1 MDSAMV
7 EAPMEVSSAEEMA
20 DSAMVVSLVEEAPTV
35 GSAMVDLK
43 SSTVDSLVVEIVAS
57 AMVDL
62 AMVDSS
68 VVETVDSAVVE
79 TVDSAVVD
87 SSVVE
92 TVDSAVVETVDT
104 ATVDSVTVDPELS
117 TEDSLT
123 AETASLP
130 VVSTFNMLISHS
142 ET

>member
-1 MDSAMV
+1 M
-7 EAPMEVSSAEEMA
+7 
-20 DSAMVVSLVEEAPTV
+20 
-35 GSAMVDLK
+35 
-43 SSTVDSLVVEIVAS
+43 
-57 AMVDL
+57 
-62 AMVDSS
+62 
-68 VVETVDSAVVE
+68 
-79 TVDSAVVD
+79 VD

-130 VVSTFNMLISHS
+130 VVTDGKRKPSL
-142 ET
+142 

>member
-7 EAPMEVSSAEEMA
+7 VAPMEVSSAEEMA

-43 SSTVDSLVVEIVAS
+43 SSTVDSLVVETVASAMVDPELSTEDSLVVEIVAS

-62 AMVDSS
+62 AIVDSS
-68 VVETVDSAVVE
+68 VVA

-92 TVDSAVVETVDT
+92 TGDSAVVETVDT
-104 ATVDSVTVDPELS
+104 ATVDPAL
-117 TEDSLT
+117 
-123 AETASLP
+123 AAASLQA
-130 VVSTFNMLISHS
+130 VSIFHAVFVPKT
-142 ET
+142 